1 MTQAEVEAA
10 VCPGRRDR
18 CRLDRTSRVF
28 VSITDTARS
37 VLEGA
42 QAFRTQTGLCR
53 HSNQSLFAGGNS
65 AGKEFGEARDWAGF
79 FGDTRRFRGQ
89 RPRRPASPAAKP
101 RKVKDYSEGARKSE
115 LRRTAWRAHQGSNLG
130 PADKEARD
138 LLGNSTPIPTNSSID
153 LH

>member
-10 VCPGRRDR
+10 VCPGRRER

-28 VSITDTARS
+28 VSITDMARS

-79 FGDTRRFRGQ
+79 FGDTRRFRGTETAPSRVPGGKAAESQ
-89 RPRRPASPAAKP
+89 RLFRRSQETGIA
-101 RKVKDYSEGARKSE
+101 
-115 LRRTAWRAHQGSNLG
+115 
-130 PADKEARD
+130 
-138 LLGNSTPIPTNSSID
+138 
-153 LH
+153 

>member
-10 VCPGRRDR
+10 VCPGRRER

-28 VSITDTARS
+28 VSITDMARS

-79 FGDTRRFRGQ
+79 FGDTRRFRGTETAPSRVPGGKAAESQ
-89 RPRRPASPAAKP
+89 ILFRRRQETGIA
-101 RKVKDYSEGARKSE
+101 
-115 LRRTAWRAHQGSNLG
+115 
-130 PADKEARD
+130 
-138 LLGNSTPIPTNSSID
+138 
-153 LH
+153 